1 MALII
6 TDTGKAKELADELIK
21 NSASAEDF
29 IATIDNV
36 LSILGLNW
44 GESQADAQS
53 YRELLTKERDFL
65 QRSATCN
72 TEFAQGIKEY
82 VELTEMASNKNASGV

>member
-44 GESQADAQS
+44 GEYQTDAQS

>member
-36 LSILGLNW
+36 LSILSLNW

-72 TEFAQGIKEY
+72 TEFAQEIKEY
-82 VELTEMASNKNASGV
+82 VELTEMASSKNASGV